1 MLVLLLALL
10 VVVITL
16 YILLLKNLFLTTGTR
31 NSNWHKGKHMAAV
44 CVWMPLQRNLQQINA
59 KIIPKQYHYERQLL
73 FKILNNS
80 LYYV

>member
-44 CVWMPLQRNLQQINA
+44 CVWMP
-59 KIIPKQYHYERQLL
+59 
-73 FKILNNS
+73 
-80 LYYV
+80 